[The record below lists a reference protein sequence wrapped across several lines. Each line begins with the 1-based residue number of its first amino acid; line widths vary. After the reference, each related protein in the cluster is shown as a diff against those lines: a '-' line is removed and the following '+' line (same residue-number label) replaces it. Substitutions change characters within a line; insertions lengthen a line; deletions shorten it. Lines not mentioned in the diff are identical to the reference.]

1 MHYMLGVKG
10 LKQLSSKSRGSK
22 HTPYCVV
29 LCSLIG
35 YINRYGKMC
44 FHSMGPNLALVFEVS
59 AQETLAV
66 MPPHRITQSEF
77 VCFLTT
83 VNCKDLM
90 YIWLYIQVHIAIFMD
105 CNCFINTRGSHLY
118 IPATP
123 GTSLLIEVSIGD
135 FREQTC
141 SKCKHEYTRAIIW
154 RRHIMRAVK
163 SKDCIITLSESS
175 DTTGMWATVTSS
187 VVKYSLTL

>member
-1 MHYMLGVKG
+1 MLGVKG

-66 MPPHRITQSEF
+66 MPPHRITQSECLF
-77 VCFLTT
+77 SNNSELQRSNVHMT
-83 VNCKDLM
+83 VYSSTYCK
-90 YIWLYIQVHIAIFMD
+90 YILQYLWIAIV
-105 CNCFINTRGSHLY
+105 L
-118 IPATP
+118 
-123 GTSLLIEVSIGD
+123 
-135 FREQTC
+135 
-141 SKCKHEYTRAIIW
+141 
-154 RRHIMRAVK
+154 
-163 SKDCIITLSESS
+163 
-175 DTTGMWATVTSS
+175 
-187 VVKYSLTL
+187 